1 MDVRCERC
9 KTLYELDDSRVSEAG
24 TTVRC
29 TTCGHVFRV
38 RKKVLLMTEAV
49 GVGAE
54 STAVPPPVVDKP
66 AWRVRSPSGRVIAFR
81 ELTSMQKWIVERK
94 FGRDDE
100 ISLHGDHW
108 KRLGDIAELQPFFLL
123 LDDVD
128 RVHAL
133 EERLRRAETP
143 DEASALEDELGN
155 TGPRAPSGPGLTPAP
170 TPIRLETPLDPVP
183 EPPRWPEPPPP
194 APTPEP
200 PRWPESRPPAPTP
213 ADEAATWASRTPPPA
228 GPTLGPEP
236 PRPGPAPAFSLEEIR
251 EATQPS
257 PEDLPMPEG
266 TVEPGA
272 PGAAEEADQPEFT
285 RRAGLGVN
293 PGVVEDGDVWDTSPP
308 RRSKAPWVATFLV
321 VAAAAGAA
329 AAYFQIWVPAQE
341 EKLRQEAQRA
351 RLEETERARSAA
363 DAEMRDRERQAKDE
377 LVAGMAGR
385 ADAGVKSAAP
395 ASGAVDAGTGGSAP
409 PPEPRGSAA
418 EPAPPAASPPA
429 PPPPAAA
436 PTRAVA
442 SPKPA
447 PPSRSRPAAAPQPR
461 AHTFDEWMALADRDR
476 DQGRARAALDGYDRA
491 ITVDGSRPEAY
502 VGQGRSHLEL
512 GDPRS
517 AIAAFRRALMVNSR
531 YSVAE
536 FWLGEAYRR
545 VGQSSQAAD
554 AYGRY
559 LDAAPEGAEAAR
571 AREALNAL
579 R

>member
-49 GVGAE
+49 GVGGE

-123 LDDVD
+123 LDEVD
-128 RVHAL
+128 RVHTL
-133 EERLRRAETP
+133 EERLRRAEAP
-143 DEASALEDELGN
+143 EEAPSALEDALGGASPPPF
-155 TGPRAPSGPGLTPAP
+155 TPTPGATPTP
-170 TPIRLETPLDPVP
+170 TPIRLETPIEAPP
-183 EPPRWPEPPPP
+183 EPPRRTEEPPPEAPPVAFPLP
-194 APTPEP
+194 API
-200 PRWPESRPPAPTP
+200 
-213 ADEAATWASRTPPPA
+213 
-228 GPTLGPEP
+228 LGPEP
-236 PRPGPAPAFSLEEIR
+236 TRTGPHAAFSLEAIR

-257 PEDLPMPEG
+257 PDDLPMPED
-266 TVEPGA
+266 TVEPGK
-272 PGAAEEADQPEFT
+272 PGPGEEADQPEFT
-285 RRAGLGVN
+285 RRAGLGVS
-293 PGVVEDGDVWDTSPP
+293 PGLTDEADGWDTP
-308 RRSKAPWVATFLV
+308 RRTSKAGWVAACLGV
-321 VAAAAGAA
+321 LAIGAAA
-329 AAYFQIWVPAQE
+329 AAYFEVWVPAQE

-351 RLEETERARSAA
+351 RREESEKARAAA
-363 DAEMRDRERQAKDE
+363 DVEVRERERKAKEE
-377 LVAGMAGR
+377 LVTGMAVR
-385 ADAGVKSAAP
+385 ADAGAGSAAP
-395 ASGAVDAGTGGSAP
+395 VQGAVDAGTGGSAP
-409 PPEPRGSAA
+409 PPEAPRGAA
-418 EPAPPAASPPA
+418 EASPAEPPPTQAPATPAPAVR
-429 PPPPAAA
+429 
-436 PTRAVA
+436 TAVA
-442 SPKPA
+442 AQKPAKPA
-447 PPSRSRPAAAPQPR
+447 PPHPAAAAEPR

-476 DQGRARAALDGYDRA
+476 EHAKTRAALDAYDRA
-491 ITVDGSRPEAY
+491 IAQDGSRPEAY
-502 VGQGRSHLEL
+502 VGQGRAHLEL
-512 GDPRS
+512 GDPKS

-545 VGQSSQAAD
+545 VGQPSQAAA

-559 LDAAPEGAEAAR
+559 LEAAPEGAEAPR

-579 R
+579 K

>member
-49 GVGAE
+49 GVGGE

-123 LDDVD
+123 LDEVD

-133 EERLRRAETP
+133 EERLRRAEAP
-143 DEASALEDELGN
+143 EEAPSALEDALGG
-155 TGPRAPSGPGLTPAP
+155 TPPPPPPFTPGPAPTP
-170 TPIRLETPLDPVP
+170 TPIRLETPIEPPP
-183 EPPRWPEPPPP
+183 EPPGRTEEPPPVAAPGAETLAWGARTPPPP
-194 APTPEP
+194 API
-200 PRWPESRPPAPTP
+200 
-213 ADEAATWASRTPPPA
+213 
-228 GPTLGPEP
+228 LGPEP
-236 PRPGPAPAFSLEEIR
+236 TRPGPPAAFSLEAIR

-257 PEDLPMPEG
+257 PEDPPMPEG
-266 TVEPGA
+266 PVEPGP
-272 PGAAEEADQPEFT
+272 PGPTEDADQPEFT
-285 RRAGLGVN
+285 RRAGLGVS
-293 PGVVEDGDVWDTSPP
+293 PGLTDDADGWDTPP
-308 RRSKAPWVATFLV
+308 RKSKAGWVAAFLGV
-321 VAAAAGAA
+321 LALGAAA
-329 AAYFQIWVPAQE
+329 AAYFEVWVPAQE

-351 RLEETERARSAA
+351 RLEESEKARAAA
-363 DAEMRDRERQAKDE
+363 DAEVRERERKAKDE
-377 LVAGMAGR
+377 LVTGMAAR
-385 ADAGVKSAAP
+385 ADAGVGSAAP
-395 ASGAVDAGTGGSAP
+395 VQGAVDAGTGGSAA
-409 PPEPRGSAA
+409 PPEAPRGAA
-418 EPAPPAASPPA
+418 ETPPADAPPAQA
-429 PPPPAAA
+429 PPPTPAPAVR
-436 PTRAVA
+436 TAVA
-442 SPKPA
+442 QKPVK
-447 PPSRSRPAAAPQPR
+447 PTTPVRTHPTTAAEPR
-461 AHTFDEWMALADRDR
+461 AHTFDEWMALGDRER
-476 DQGRARAALDGYDRA
+476 EHAKTRAALDAYDRA
-491 ITVDGSRPEAY
+491 IAQDGSRPEAY
-502 VGQGRSHLEL
+502 VGQGRAHLEL
-512 GDPRS
+512 GDPKS

-545 VGQSSQAAD
+545 VGQSSQATA

-559 LDAAPEGAEAAR
+559 LEAAPEGAEASR

-579 R
+579 K